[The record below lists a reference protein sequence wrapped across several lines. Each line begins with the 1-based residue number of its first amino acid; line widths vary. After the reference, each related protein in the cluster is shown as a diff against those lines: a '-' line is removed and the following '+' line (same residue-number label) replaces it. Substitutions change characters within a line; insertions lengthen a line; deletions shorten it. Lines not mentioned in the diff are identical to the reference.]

1 MKRGIAIALLW
12 GFLVVTA
19 HEVRAAPSFLVE
31 PYLQSPSTDGMT
43 VMWETGDGDNRLEYW
58 REGGPAVA
66 MPASAVPGR
75 EIYFVT
81 LTGLESDTV
90 YHYRVM
96 TSGGSGAVYRFKT
109 WPVPGDGVTDFKL
122 VVISDSQGDWPGRL
136 QDICENG
143 MIGTECTGGL
153 AENCPD
159 DIAGILVAGDL
170 VRDGAVTDQY
180 RDEFFG
186 RCKALFHYVP
196 ILPAMGNHDDPYVN
210 YEAYFTLPGNGNPL
224 FEEHYYSL
232 DYLNVRLITLDSDI
246 FAPAQNTWFDNLLD
260 ATRTDPDID
269 YVITQFHHACKS
281 EIWPKGQNLQACT
294 YVHKLEELSQDCGKP
309 SAHLFGHTHAYSR
322 GQSRDVKHFW
332 VNVAPSAG
340 DIDFWEEGDVPALD
354 YDEFQMTFHEYGFV
368 VWHFTTGAAPSARL
382 VRRTGGD
389 DMNYY
394 GYTDE
399 TIQDEFSVEAAN
411 LAPSRPEAVYPVG
424 VNVDGGAVTMQ
435 ASAFS
440 DPDGDLHLSAH
451 WQVTTTAGD
460 YSDPVVD
467 AWGNRTRYEN
477 IFKDADTQAG
487 VDITAYTANLAANTS
502 YFWRVR
508 YRDEHFEWSDWS
520 EEAPFSTGPA
530 QAWGAASHV
539 GLGNEPASLGVNALL
554 VVLLPAGVLA
564 MLQRK
569 GRRKG

>member
-1 MKRGIAIALLW
+1 MKRGIATLLVW
-12 GFLVVTA
+12 GFLAVTA
-19 HEVRAAPSFLVE
+19 HEVCAEPNFLVE
-31 PYLQSPSTDGMT
+31 PYLQSPAVDGMT

-58 REGGPAVA
+58 RDGGPVVAV
-66 MPASAVPGR
+66 PASAVPGR

-81 LTGLESDTV
+81 LSGLESNTV
-90 YHYRVM
+90 YHYRVT
-96 TSGGSGAVYRFKT
+96 TSGGSDAVYRFKT
-109 WPVPGDGVTDFKL
+109 WPTQGDGVTEFTL
-122 VVISDSQGDWPGRL
+122 VVMSDSQGDWPGRL

-143 MIGTECTGGL
+143 MIGKECTGGL

-159 DIAGILVAGDL
+159 DIAGVLVTGDL
-170 VRDGAVTDQY
+170 VRTGEDVNQW

-196 ILPAMGNHDDPYVN
+196 ILPAMGNHDQPFVN
-210 YEAYFTLPGNGNPL
+210 YMDYFTVPGNGSL
-224 FEEHYYSL
+224 FFEEHYYSL
-232 DYLNVRLITLDSDI
+232 DYLNLRLITLNSNI
-246 FAPAQNTWFDNLLD
+246 LSPAQNTWFDNLLD
-260 ATRTDPDID
+260 ETRTDPDID

-281 EIWPKGQNLQACT
+281 EIWPKGQNVQACT
-294 YVHKLEELSQDCGKP
+294 FVSRLEEFTADCGKP

-332 VNVAPSAG
+332 VNVAPSGG
-340 DIDFWEEGDVPALD
+340 DIDYWEEGDSLALD
-354 YDEFQMTFHEYGFV
+354 YDEFQKTFHEYGFV
-368 VWHFTTGAAPSARL
+368 VWHFTTGATPSARL

-389 DMNYY
+389 DLSYY

-399 TIQDEFSVEAAN
+399 TIRDEFSVEASN
-411 LAPSRPEAVYPVG
+411 LPPARPEALAPKG
-424 VNVDGGAVTMQ
+424 ASVDSGAVTLQ

-440 DPDGDLHLSAH
+440 DPDGDAHLSAH

-460 YSDPVVD
+460 YSDPVID
-467 AWGNRTRYEN
+467 AWGNKTRAEN

-487 VDITAYTANLAANTS
+487 VDITAYTANLAPDTA

-530 QAWGAASHV
+530 QAWGAASHM
-539 GLGNEPASLGVNALL
+539 GLGNEPVSIGVNALL
-554 VVLLPAGVLA
+554 VFLLPAVALA
-564 MLQRK
+564 MLRRK
-569 GRRKG
+569 TRRKG